1 MVILPHLG
9 ILARYVCGEG
19 YSGTDWGP
27 HAWNAVWAPNGTW
40 HQVDFTFV
48 LHRKTTPNTF
58 TLQDDLSFREL
69 HRWDEVAQSPA
80 LFQNVQVLENRL
92 QAKTVLLFANNPF
105 KAEIGGVPMLFDEP
119 VLQNGCVR
127 LLPLLTLLGGGC
139 ELLEDTLHIVLGGKT
154 HRIPCGTPISNGFV
168 PINEVLAQSGFCTAE
183 RRGGVVVVKLKP

>member
-1 MVILPHLG
+1 MLP
-9 ILARYVCGEG
+9 
-19 YSGTDWGP
+19 
-27 HAWNAVWAPNGTW
+27 
-40 HQVDFTFV
+40 
-48 LHRKTTPNTF
+48 
-58 TLQDDLSFREL
+58 DDLPFREL

-80 LFQNVQVLENRL
+80 LFQNVQALENRL

-127 LLPLLTLLGGGC
+127 LLPLFTLLGGGASC
-139 ELLEDTLHIVLGGKT
+139 SKTRCTLCSAEKRT
-154 HRIPCGTPISNGFV
+154 AFRAARRFQTGFV

>member
-1 MVILPHLG
+1 M
-9 ILARYVCGEG
+9 
-19 YSGTDWGP
+19 
-27 HAWNAVWAPNGTW
+27 
-40 HQVDFTFV
+40 
-48 LHRKTTPNTF
+48 
-58 TLQDDLSFREL
+58 
-69 HRWDEVAQSPA
+69 QSPA
-80 LFQNVQVLENRL
+80 LFQNVQTLENRL

-183 RRGGVVVVKLKP
+183 QRGGVVVVKLKP